1 MLLLS
6 FIPTEILQWMI
17 HGIVLLG
24 LFGFISSYFVPIY
37 GKIISPI
44 AILILAFGVYCEGGY
59 FVEKE
64 WRSKVED
71 MEKKVAAAE
80 EKSAVINTVVQTK
93 IVEKIK
99 VIKETTKGNIEYVD
113 RVVARYDN
121 KCVLSNAA
129 IVLHNSAS
137 QNSVPPGTGN
147 IAPGTSDVKAS
158 ELITTVSENY
168 GTCYEM
174 REQLKAWQDWYRAQK
189 KAYELISK

>member
-17 HGIVLLG
+17 HGIVLLS
-24 LFGFISSYFVPIY
+24 LFGYISSQFVPVY

-44 AILILAFGVYCEGGY
+44 AVLILAFGIYCEGGY
-59 FVEKE
+59 IVEKE
-64 WRSKVED
+64 WRSKVEE

-80 EKSAVINTVVQTK
+80 EKSAEINTVIKTK

-129 IVLHNSAS
+129 VGVHNASS
-137 QNSVPPGTGN
+137 QNVLAKSSGSIDEG
-147 IAPGTSDVKAS
+147 ASDVKIS
-158 ELITTVSENY
+158 ELVRTVTENY
-168 GTCYEM
+168 GLYYQT
-174 REQLKAWQDWYRAQK
+174 REQVIGWQMWYSEQK
-189 KAYELISK
+189 KVFENVK

>member
-24 LFGFISSYFVPIY
+24 LFAFISSYFVPIY
-37 GKIISPI
+37 GKIICPI
-44 AILILAFGVYCEGGY
+44 AILILTFGVYCEGGY

-80 EKSAVINTVVQTK
+80 EKSAVVNTIVQTK

-99 VIKETTKGNIEYVD
+99 IVREITNANVQVVEKIVTK
-113 RVVARYDN
+113 YDN
-121 KCVLSNAA
+121 ICTLSNAA

-137 QNSVPPGTGN
+137 QNVLAPSSGT
-147 IAPGTSDVKAS
+147 IVEGTSDVKAS
-158 ELITTVSENY
+158 ELVRTVTENY
-168 GTCYEM
+168 GLYYQT
-174 REQLKAWQDWYRAQK
+174 REQVIGWQMWYSEQK
-189 KAYELISK
+189 KIFENVK

>member
-1 MLLLS
+1 MLLSLL
-6 FIPTEILQWMI
+6 PTEILQWII

-24 LFGFISSYFVPIY
+24 LFGFIYSHFVPIY

-44 AILILAFGVYCEGGY
+44 AILILVLGVYCEGGY

-80 EKSAVINTVVQTK
+80 EKSAVVNTIVQTK

-99 VIKETTKGNIEYVD
+99 IVREITNANVQVVEKIVTK
-113 RVVARYDN
+113 YDN
-121 KCVLSNAA
+121 ICTLSNAA

-137 QNSVPPGTGN
+137 QNVLAPSSGT
-147 IAPGTSDVKAS
+147 IVEGTSDVKAS
-158 ELITTVSENY
+158 ELVRTVTENY
-168 GTCYEM
+168 GLYYQT
-174 REQLKAWQDWYRAQK
+174 REQVIGWQMWYSEQK
-189 KAYELISK
+189 KIFENVK

>member
-1 MLLLS
+1 
-6 FIPTEILQWMI
+6 MI

-24 LFGFISSYFVPIY
+24 LFAFISSHFVPVY

-64 WRSKVED
+64 WRSKVEE

-80 EKSAVINTVVQTK
+80 EKSAVINTVIKTK

-129 IVLHNSAS
+129 VGVHNAAS
-137 QNSVPPGTGN
+137 QNVLAKSSGATDE
-147 IAPGTSDVKAS
+147 AASDVKIS
-158 ELITTVSENY
+158 ELVRTVTENY
-168 GTCYEM
+168 GLYYQT
-174 REQLKAWQDWYRAQK
+174 REQVIGWQMWYSEQK
-189 KAYELISK
+189 KIFENVK

>member
-1 MLLLS
+1 MLLSLL
-6 FIPTEILQWMI
+6 PTEILQWII

-24 LFGFISSYFVPIY
+24 LFGFIYSHFVPIY

-44 AILILAFGVYCEGGY
+44 AILILVFGVYCEGGY

-80 EKSAVINTVVQTK
+80 EKSAVVNTIVQTK

-99 VIKETTKGNIEYVD
+99 IVREITNANVQVVEKIVTK
-113 RVVARYDN
+113 YDN
-121 KCVLSNAA
+121 ICTLSNAA

-137 QNSVPPGTGN
+137 QNVLAPSSGT
-147 IAPGTSDVKAS
+147 IVEGTSDVKAS
-158 ELITTVSENY
+158 ELVRTVTENY
-168 GTCYEM
+168 GLYYQT
-174 REQLKAWQDWYRAQK
+174 REQVIGWQMWYSEQK
-189 KAYELISK
+189 KIFENVK